1 MKKLWDMGIIQRI
14 CFEIHLSVQAPFHGA
29 GVEES
34 TVM

>member
-1 MKKLWDMGIIQRI
+1 MKQLQNMSFIYCI

-34 TVM
+34 TVL